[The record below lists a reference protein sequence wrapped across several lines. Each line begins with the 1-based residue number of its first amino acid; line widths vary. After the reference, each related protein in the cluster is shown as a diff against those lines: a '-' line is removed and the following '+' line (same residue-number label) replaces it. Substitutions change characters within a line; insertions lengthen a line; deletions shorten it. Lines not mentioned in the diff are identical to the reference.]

1 MLIHVAGIFLVSLVL
16 IIYPFP
22 ATIPTP
28 GIAMGQVLY
37 STTALRS
44 VVVRKTF
51 EQGKGLLLEF
61 GWREEAARMQT
72 APSKSNSKSR
82 FDK

>member
-1 MLIHVAGIFLVSLVL
+1 MSIHVAGIFLVSLVR

-28 GIAMGQVLY
+28 GTAMGQVLY

-44 VVVRKTF
+44 VRQGFAAGVRVARGGRADADRTF
-51 EQGKGLLLEF
+51 KVEQQESF
-61 GWREEAARMQT
+61 R
-72 APSKSNSKSR
+72 
-82 FDK
+82 